1 MIVENISKGEIMESL
16 SVLQNYISS
25 LMATFSGCAY
35 SIEVY
40 EDELYGR
47 VARITVNLPA
57 KEALELWLKLID
69 YFPYEKYKI
78 VLSVKWLGENNVSES
93 ELIDYLVKI
102 MIKSKVGPK
111 ALPGFDSIHTVQS
124 LRE

>member
-1 MIVENISKGEIMESL
+1 MIVENNSESEIMESL
-16 SVLQNYISS
+16 SILQDYISS
-25 LMATFSGCAY
+25 LMAMFSGCAY

-57 KEALELWLKLID
+57 KEALELWLKLLD
-69 YFPYEKYKI
+69 NFPYEKYKI
-78 VLSVKWLGENNVSES
+78 VLSVKWLGKNNVSES

-102 MIKSKVGPK
+102 MIKSKVGPR
-111 ALPGFDSIHTVQS
+111 ALQGFDATRMVQG